1 MKEQLKVKSLKD
13 QLLEARNKSMSLFGD
28 IAHRLES
35 CAEINE
41 VEYIN
46 DSKSTDLDST
56 YYSLELISKP
66 VVWIVGSTEMEN
78 DYSIFEKLVKFK
90 VKSIICFGKPETRV
104 KYSLA
109 NLVDTYAHKE
119 TIGEAVEFA
128 KELAKAGDAVLFS
141 PACSSYE
148 LFNDFRDRGN
158 QFKTEVEQLKNRATS

>member
-1 MKEQLKVKSLKD
+1 MKEQLKVKSLKE

-28 IAHRLES
+28 IAHRLET
-35 CAEINE
+35 CAELNG

-66 VVWIVGSTEMEN
+66 VVWIVGSTEVEN

-90 VKSIICFGKPETRV
+90 VKSVICFGAPETRI

-109 NLVDTYAHKE
+109 NLVDTYAHKG
-119 TIGEAVEFA
+119 TIADAVA
-128 KELAKAGDAVLFS
+128 YASELAREGDVVLFS

-148 LFNDFRDRGN
+148 MFSDFRERGN
-158 QFKTEVEQLKNRATS
+158 EFKHEVNKLMAK

>member
-1 MKEQLKVKSLKD
+1 MKEQIKNKTLKE

-35 CAEINE
+35 CAEING

-66 VVWIVGSTEMEN
+66 VVWIVGSTEIEN

-90 VKSIICFGKPETRV
+90 VKSIICFGKPETRI
-104 KYSLA
+104 KYSFA
-109 NLVDTYAHKE
+109 GLVDVYAHKE
-119 TIGEAVEFA
+119 TIADAVGLA
-128 KELAKAGDAVLFS
+128 RELGKSGDTVLFS
-141 PACSSYE
+141 PGCSSYE
-148 LFNDFRDRGN
+148 QFTDFRDRGN
-158 QFKTEVEQLKNRATS
+158 QFKLEVDRLK

>member
-1 MKEQLKVKSLKD
+1 MKEHLKLKTLKE
-13 QLLEARNKSMSLFGD
+13 QLLEARNKSISLFGD
-28 IAHRLES
+28 IAHRLET

-66 VVWIVGSTEMEN
+66 VVWIVGSAEVVN

-90 VKSIICFGKPETRV
+90 VKSIICFGNSETKI
-104 KYSLA
+104 KYTFA
-109 NLVDTYAHKE
+109 NLVDVYAHKE
-119 TIGEAVEFA
+119 TVAEAVELAA
-128 KELAKAGDAVLFS
+128 KLAKNGDAVLFS

-148 LFNDFRDRGN
+148 HFTDFRDRGN
-158 QFKTEVEQLKNRATS
+158 QFKTEVERLGNA